1 MLLSPALPVHRINA
15 TLLSLTFTIF
25 HSLAPANFSC
35 LIAPGNPST
44 SPPPQQVVY
53 QGYPLS
59 PEVCVFFHILIFSCS
74 ANSSQM
80 IISPGVGFKHG
91 KWKFFHRKHCDASIC
106 YSDSEF
112 SELAFHDFLPDGE
125 GFVTLR
131 AWKPSTEPLAS
142 LSVLG
147 LINMPISVWKWEQIT
162 LVSIYFEKKVS
173 WAQLNPWPRE
183 NLASSCHRLSVGFL
197 INC

>member
-1 MLLSPALPVHRINA
+1 MLLSPALPFHRINA

-25 HSLAPANFSC
+25 HSLASANFSC
-35 LIAPGNPST
+35 LIAPGNHSP

-53 QGYPLS
+53 QGCPLS

-91 KWKFFHRKHCDASIC
+91 KWKFFHRKHCDAPIC

-142 LSVLG
+142 PPS
-147 LINMPISVWKWEQIT
+147 
-162 LVSIYFEKKVS
+162 VS
-173 WAQLNPWPRE
+173 WFNQYANIYLKVRTNY
-183 NLASSCHRLSVGFL
+183 SCFHLF
-197 INC
+197 